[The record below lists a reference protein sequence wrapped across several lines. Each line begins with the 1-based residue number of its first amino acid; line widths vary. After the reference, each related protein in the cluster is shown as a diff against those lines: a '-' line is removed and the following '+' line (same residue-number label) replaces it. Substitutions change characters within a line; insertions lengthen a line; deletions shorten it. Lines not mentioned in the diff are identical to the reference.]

1 MVTDRS
7 NIEEMLFDSLMGHR
21 NGIMVVESVVDT
33 RHMAGIVNHGSNVV
47 AHDDDGAGAVE
58 FGKGLVHLL
67 LKALVD
73 VGVGLVKDKHLGVG
87 DDSTRKQHALKLATR
102 ELAYMMT
109 GQVAEFKA
117 GEDVVNLATLKG
129 IEAALPPVAG
139 LQTRGYNVVDGD
151 GEMTVYL
158 TVLGEIA
165 YAEVVDSLAV
175 AEESHASGIGF
186 LESED
191 DTHERSLATAV
202 GTDDSQI
209 VVRVNLERDMLQYRL
224 AVITGADVV
233 EGDNGTH
240 GGGCDTCGWLG
251 RAATSTAWR

>member
-21 NGIMVVESVVDT
+21 NGIVVVESMVDT
-33 RHMAGIVNHGSNVV
+33 RHMAGIVNHGGNVV

-73 VGVGLVKDKHLGVG
+73 VGIGLVKDKHLGGG

-117 GEDVVNLATLKG
+117 GEGVVNLATLMG
-129 IEAALPPVAG
+129 IEASLPPWWVF
-139 LQTRGYNVVDGD
+139 RP
-151 GEMTVYL
+151 E
-158 TVLGEIA
+158 
-165 YAEVVDSLAV
+165 
-175 AEESHASGIGF
+175 
-186 LESED
+186 
-191 DTHERSLATAV
+191 ATM
-202 GTDDSQI
+202 S
-209 VVRVNLERDMLQYRL
+209 
-224 AVITGADVV
+224 
-233 EGDNGTH
+233 
-240 GGGCDTCGWLG
+240 
-251 RAATSTAWR
+251 